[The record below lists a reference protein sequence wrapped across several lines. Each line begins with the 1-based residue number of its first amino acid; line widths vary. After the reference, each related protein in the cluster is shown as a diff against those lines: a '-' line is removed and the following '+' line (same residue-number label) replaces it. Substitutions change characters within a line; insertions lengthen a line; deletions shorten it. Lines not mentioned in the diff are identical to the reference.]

1 MSFISNEGLGSNHP
15 SIQLNQ
21 NQDFSALLNSG
32 QVSGNLLTSLNNGS
46 TLLQPT
52 NNNQHTLND
61 LSTIFF
67 QQQLLSQLQ
76 QNSGNGSQS
85 SFIGTGN
92 GQVGNIITNTNSSN
106 NATIYQQLLNQ
117 QHQQQQQQQNSL
129 LLNAAA
135 AQNQQPSL
143 SQLLQLQQ
151 AQAQVQNQLQNC
163 GNLQNSSLQT
173 QNIPQYNSAFKTQTP
188 IPQPTQQQGN
198 INPTL
203 LQQLINAGVSPT
215 ILAKLISGNSQ
226 PTNQINYSPA
236 TATQTNLLLQQ
247 QLHLAN
253 QPQMQQNLQQQIN
266 KMIEA
271 HKQQQLAEKRAMEER
286 HMLNQLLAAA
296 NQSNTVNVS
305 LSLPF
310 PTGNNNITQQLQ
322 GLSTEE
328 ETQKLIKEY
337 MLKQSSG
344 GLSTPLITQKN
355 HQQLQQQ
362 QQHQTPQVLVSAGN
376 GLINGLQ
383 HQSLLQ
389 QPSQQLSAT
398 INLPQSISI
407 PQSTS
412 STTPLPKDPNSV
424 QLLKDPKF
432 VTNHIQQIINRNE
445 EIIEQS
451 PVLARRRPYYRQPSN
466 TSILDSQMTNSSNRS
481 SFSDKESPTNQINSG
496 GIEFNQTINSNSI
509 DSSIRQ
515 TSSIEMVN
523 NIPVT
528 SLPSGTSN
536 GSLTNG
542 QPFIRNLDKIHPRG
556 FACEFCNLLFPNK
569 AGLQAHSFRCSR
581 NEEGESSIKDSSI
594 NSGNVVSSANIS
606 LSNNNNNDNDIPSS
620 TLTIN
625 SNPLKQQENDN
636 KCSSNLTTQS
646 SLIGNS
652 LKRSFPTIDF
662 MAEDVIKNLPFK
674 IFKMKDLRQMSEQSF
689 SEFAAEAKNI
699 IPAIDQGLLKP
710 GDDENVLI
718 ELRTKMLKHA
728 IKKAADYDTNIDE
741 NTWSNL
747 LKSNNNNI
755 QQQTS
760 SGDLIQQPIPNIIDE
775 TKNDNNNKIN
785 DINNIVRNNGLLSD
799 NDTINQPLID
809 TLSLSPSTHQNIKT
823 AVETAVS
830 YVRQNVSSHMPYAVT
845 INNLPTENDGNK
857 NLNDSQDGRNS
868 LSGKHRLRNIT
879 SETYLCLNTIP
890 VHEEQLDTQSSFF
903 SKWKVPQ
910 PEDNNFS
917 QYLKSCNLKTRTGN
931 KNTYEYTTAKGDINC
946 LKMTHST
953 YWYQSKSIN
962 DKNIKKDSSEDSC
975 IKEVVELIPVT
986 EENKKQE
993 ISIQPTS
1000 NGYTLSSNISPTTS
1014 ESSEKSFTI
1023 TKPPPTSNDNSKRI
1037 RIESSNGLAG
1047 YKTDEVYVYVR
1058 GRGRGRYVCERCGI
1072 RCKKPSM
1079 LKKHLNSHTDI
1090 RPFKC
1095 IQCSFS
1101 FKTKGNLTK
1110 HLLSKAHSRKL
1121 AEQKSGIE
1129 LPDQPTTS
1137 YNNVLFCDEG
1147 QLQIITEDPSEAA
1160 DIVKMGK
1167 HEAAFMNID
1176 NESDDDDENRN
1187 APVYERN
1194 IYRKYGQE
1202 VIIQDRRAHTP
1213 PSLWCNPVVP
1223 EDTPTWGEPEFNRSC
1238 QSAPPASFS
1247 ENDVEVDE
1255 DNKKQQDFQ
1264 RTIQRIRNESMSM
1277 TSFLDDKS
1285 FANTNNI
1292 IIRENNKHQN
1302 SCSIKNN
1309 INDGNNEYQTNGQ
1322 INNIKLN
1329 VSNNLTTTNDSFLVK
1344 DVNEYAC
1351 DICEKKFRKEQE
1363 WILHQHTHTIEKN
1376 SHRVKN
1382 YYCPKCR
1389 TCTRSKTSMIKHIEA
1404 FHTLNASN
1412 IKNLFLDKLG
1422 NGDDISMSGHVSP
1435 NENSSNSSTSSTP
1448 TYNIN
1453 NGSRT
1458 FLCNDCNKGF
1468 RTHGVLAKHLRSQQH
1483 ITKMSILGK
1492 LNEDQTCALRRNPH
1506 CLTKVDTKDCDA
1518 ARQSIISKANEILE
1532 DERNGTMPVMTVIA
1546 TDNK

>member
-1 MSFISNEGLGSNHP
+1 MSFISNEGLGSSHP
-15 SIQLNQ
+15 SIPINQ
-21 NQDFSALLNSG
+21 NQDISALLNSG
-32 QVSGNLLTSLNNGS
+32 QVSGNLLNSLNNGS
-46 TLLQPT
+46 TLLQQT

-61 LSTIFF
+61 LSTIIL

-76 QNSGNGSQS
+76 QNSGNSNQS

-92 GQVGNIITNTNSSN
+92 GQVGNIITNTNPSN
-106 NATIYQQLLNQ
+106 NAAIYQQLLNQ
-117 QHQQQQQQQNSL
+117 QHQQQQQQNSI
-129 LLNAAA
+129 LLNAAT

-143 SQLLQLQQ
+143 SQLLQLQ
-151 AQAQVQNQLQNC
+151 QVQNQLQNC

-173 QNIPQYNSAFKTQTP
+173 QNIQQYNSAFKSQTQ
-188 IPQPTQQQGN
+188 IPPQQSPQQQGS
-198 INPTL
+198 INPTI
-203 LQQLINAGVSPT
+203 LQQLINAGVSPA
-215 ILAKLISGNSQ
+215 ILAKLLSGNSQ
-226 PTNQINYSPA
+226 PTNQVNYSPA
-236 TATQTNLLLQQ
+236 TATQANFLLQQ

-286 HMLNQLLAAA
+286 HMLNQLLVAA
-296 NQSNTVNVS
+296 NQNNTVGVS
-305 LSLPF
+305 LPLPF
-310 PTGNNNITQQLQ
+310 QGNNNNLAQQLQ
-322 GLSTEE
+322 VQGISTEE
-328 ETQKLIKEY
+328 DTQKFIKEY
-337 MLKQSSG
+337 MLKQSGS
-344 GLSTPLITQKN
+344 LNNTPILAQQT
-355 HQQLQQQ
+355 HQQLQNQTHQVLVSTGNGIINGLQNQPLLQQQ
-362 QQHQTPQVLVSAGN
+362 QQA
-376 GLINGLQ
+376 
-383 HQSLLQ
+383 
-389 QPSQQLSAT
+389 QQLSAT

-412 STTPLPKDPNSV
+412 SSTPLTKEPSSV
-424 QLLKDPKF
+424 QLLKDPKS
-432 VTNHIQQIINRNE
+432 VTNHIQQLINRNE
-445 EIIEQS
+445 AIIEPS
-451 PVLARRRPYYRQPSN
+451 PVLTRRRPYCRQPSN
-466 TSILDSQMTNSSNRS
+466 TTVVDNQLASISNRS

-496 GIEFNQTINSNSI
+496 GIEYNQTINSNSLE
-509 DSSIRQ
+509 SCIRQ

-528 SLPSGTSN
+528 SLPSGTGN

-542 QPFIRNLDKIHPRG
+542 QPFIRDLGKIHPRG

-581 NEEGESSIKDSSI
+581 NEEGESINKDSS
-594 NSGNVVSSANIS
+594 NSGNVVTPTNVS
-606 LSNNNNNDNDIPSS
+606 LPNNNVDNGIMSS
-620 TLTIN
+620 TLIP
-625 SNPLKQQENDN
+625 NPLKQQECDN
-636 KCSSNLTTQS
+636 RGSSNLSTNS
-646 SLIGNS
+646 SMVGNS
-652 LKRSFPTIDF
+652 LKRSFPSIDC

-674 IFKMKDLRQMSEQSF
+674 LFKMKDLRQMSEQSF

-699 IPAIDQGLLKP
+699 IPTIDQGLLKP

-728 IKKAADYDTNIDE
+728 IKKVADYDSNVEE
-741 NTWSNL
+741 NAWNNL
-747 LKSNNNNI
+747 LKSDNNL
-755 QQQTS
+755 QQQ
-760 SGDLIQQPIPNIIDE
+760 QQSNAPDFIKQEIPGVVDGQ
-775 TKNDNNNKIN
+775 KNDNNNKTN
-785 DINNIVRNNGLLSD
+785 ELSNVVRNSGLLSD
-799 NDTINQPLID
+799 NNIRNQSLMD

-823 AVETAVS
+823 AVESAVS
-830 YVRQNVSSHMPYAVT
+830 YVRQNVSAHMPYSVT
-845 INNLPTENDGNK
+845 INNLSSENQGTNISDE
-857 NLNDSQDGRNS
+857 SQDAKSS
-868 LSGKHRLRNIT
+868 LPNKHRSRNIT
-879 SETYLCLNTIP
+879 SETYFCVNTLP
-890 VHEEQLDTQSSFF
+890 VHEEQIDTQSSLFAN
-903 SKWKVPQ
+903 WKAPL
-910 PEDNNFS
+910 PEENNFS

-931 KNTYEYTTAKGDINC
+931 KNTYEYTTAKGDVNC

-953 YWYQSKSIN
+953 YWYQSK
-962 DKNIKKDSSEDSC
+962 NITDGSVKKDPMDDNC
-975 IKEVVELIPVT
+975 IKEVVELVPVT
-986 EENKKQE
+986 EEIKKE
-993 ISIQPTS
+993 EVPIQQTS
-1000 NGYTLSSNISPTTS
+1000 NRYPISNISPQTS
-1014 ESSEKSFTI
+1014 ENSEKSFTI
-1023 TKPPPTSNDNSKRI
+1023 TKPPQQTSTNDNNKRI

-1095 IQCSFS
+1095 IQCNFS

-1129 LPDQPTTS
+1129 LSDQPTTS
-1137 YNNVLFCDEG
+1137 INNILSSDEG

-1176 NESDDDDENRN
+1176 NESDDEDENRR

-1202 VIIQDRRAHTP
+1202 VIIHDRRAHTP
-1213 PSLWCNPVVP
+1213 PSLWCNPFVP
-1223 EDTPTWGEPEFNRSC
+1223 EDTPTWAEPEFNRSC

-1247 ENDVEVDE
+1247 EHEIENEE
-1255 DNKKQQDFQ
+1255 DTRKKQDFQ
-1264 RTIQRIRNESMSM
+1264 KTIQRIRNESISM
-1277 TSFLDDKS
+1277 ASFLDEMS
-1285 FANTNNI
+1285 FANPINTPTKI
-1292 IIRENNKHQN
+1292 NNKHQN
-1302 SCSIKNN
+1302 LCSNKDLNDNN
-1309 INDGNNEYQTNGQ
+1309 GCQINGQ
-1322 INNIKLN
+1322 INNMKINISNHLN
-1329 VSNNLTTTNDSFLVK
+1329 TTTMDSFLAK

-1404 FHTLNASN
+1404 FHTLNAST
-1412 IKNLFLDKLG
+1412 IKSLFLEKL
-1422 NGDDISMSGHVSP
+1422 NNNEEISLSGHVSP

-1448 TYNIN
+1448 TYNMN

-1532 DERNGTMPVMTVIA
+1532 DEKNGITPVMTVIPN
-1546 TDNK
+1546 DNKT

>member
-1 MSFISNEGLGSNHP
+1 MSFISNEGLGSSHP
-15 SIQLNQ
+15 SIPLNQ

-32 QVSGNLLTSLNNGS
+32 QVSGNLLNSLNNGS
-46 TLLQPT
+46 TLLQQT

-61 LSTIFF
+61 LSTILL

-92 GQVGNIITNTNSSN
+92 GQVGNIITNTNPSN

-117 QHQQQQQQQNSL
+117 QHQQQQNNL
-129 LLNAAA
+129 LLNAAV

-151 AQAQVQNQLQNC
+151 AQAQVQSQLQNC
-163 GNLQNSSLQT
+163 GNLQNSSLQNP
-173 QNIPQYNSAFKTQTP
+173 NIPQYNSAFKTQTP
-188 IPQPTQQQGN
+188 IPQPSPQQQQQQQGN

-203 LQQLINAGVSPT
+203 LQQLINAGVSPA

-226 PTNQINYSPA
+226 PTNQINYSPP

-266 KMIEA
+266 KIIEA

-296 NQSNTVNVS
+296 NQNNTINVS

-310 PTGNNNITQQLQ
+310 QSGNNNITSQLQ
-322 GLSTEE
+322 GISTEE
-328 ETQKLIKEY
+328 ETQKLLKEY
-337 MLKQSSG
+337 MLKQSTNN
-344 GLSTPLITQKN
+344 LNTPLLTQKI
-355 HQQLQQQ
+355 HQQL
-362 QQHQTPQVLVSAGN
+362 QHQTPQVLVSTGN
-376 GLINGLQ
+376 GIINGIQ
-383 HQSLLQ
+383 HQTLLQ

-407 PQSTS
+407 SSQSTS
-412 STTPLPKDPNSV
+412 STTPLPKEANSV

-432 VTNHIQQIINRNE
+432 VTNHIQQLINKNE
-445 EIIEQS
+445 EIIEPS
-451 PVLARRRPYYRQPSN
+451 PVLTRRRPYYRQPSN
-466 TSILDSQMTNSSNRS
+466 TSILDSQITNPSNRS
-481 SFSDKESPTNQINSG
+481 SFSDKESPTNHINSG
-496 GIEFNQTINSNSI
+496 GIEYNQSINSNSL
-509 DSSIRQ
+509 DSSTTRQ
-515 TSSIEMVN
+515 TSSIEMIN

-528 SLPSGTSN
+528 SLPCGTGN

-542 QPFIRNLDKIHPRG
+542 QPFIRNLDKINPRG

-581 NEEGESSIKDSSI
+581 NEEGESSIKDSL
-594 NSGNVVSSANIS
+594 NLGNAVTSTIVS
-606 LSNNNNNDNDIPSS
+606 LSNNNIDNSATSS

-625 SNPLKQQENDN
+625 PLKQQDNDS

-646 SLIGNS
+646 SVIGNS
-652 LKRSFPTIDF
+652 LKRSLPAIDF

-674 IFKMKDLRQMSEQSF
+674 LFKMKDLRQMSEQSF

-741 NTWSNL
+741 NTWNNL
-747 LKSNNNNI
+747 LKSNNNI
-755 QQQTS
+755 QQQTTS
-760 SGDLIQQPIPNIIDE
+760 NDLIQQSISNLGDE
-775 TKNDNNNKIN
+775 IKNDNNNKMN
-785 DINNIVRNNGLLSD
+785 DINNIVRSNGLLSD
-799 NDTINQPLID
+799 NDTINQPLVD
-809 TLSLSPSTHQNIKT
+809 TISLSPSAHQNIKT

-845 INNLPTENDGNK
+845 INNLTTENSSNK
-857 NLNDSQDGRNS
+857 NSNDSQDSRNS
-868 LSGKHRLRNIT
+868 LLNKQRSRNIT

-890 VHEEQLDTQSSFF
+890 VHEEQVDTQSSLF

-910 PEDNNFS
+910 PEENNFS

-931 KNTYEYTTAKGDINC
+931 KNTYEYTTAKGDVNC

-953 YWYQSKSIN
+953 YWYQSKSMN
-962 DKNIKKDSSEDSC
+962 DKNIKKDLVDDSC

-986 EENKKQE
+986 EENIKQE
-993 ISIQPTS
+993 IPIQSTN
-1000 NGYTLSSNISPTTS
+1000 NGYTLSNISPTTS

-1023 TKPPPTSNDNSKRI
+1023 TKPPQPPPPSNDNSKRI

-1095 IQCSFS
+1095 IQCNFS

-1129 LPDQPTTS
+1129 LLDQPTTLP
-1137 YNNVLFCDEG
+1137 NNVSSCDEG

-1176 NESDDDDENRN
+1176 NESDDDDENRY

-1202 VIIQDRRAHTP
+1202 VIIYDRRAHTP
-1213 PSLWCNPVVP
+1213 PSLWCNPVVV
-1223 EDTPTWGEPEFNRSC
+1223 EDTPTWTEPEYSRSC

-1247 ENDVEVDE
+1247 EHDVEIEE
-1255 DNKKQQDFQ
+1255 DNKKQQDFKK
-1264 RTIQRIRNESMSM
+1264 TIQRIRNESISM
-1277 TSFLDDKS
+1277 MSFLDDKS
-1285 FANTNNI
+1285 FTNTNSI
-1292 IIRENNKHQN
+1292 TFKENNKHQN
-1302 SCSIKNN
+1302 SCSINN
-1309 INDGNNEYQTNGQ
+1309 NNNNGNNEYQINGQ
-1322 INNIKLN
+1322 INNNIKSN
-1329 VSNNLTTTNDSFLVK
+1329 VSNTSTTTKDSFLVK
-1344 DVNEYAC
+1344 DVNEFAC
-1351 DICEKKFRKEQE
+1351 DVCEKKFRKEQE

-1404 FHTLNASN
+1404 FHSVNAST
-1412 IKNLFLDKLG
+1412 IKNLFLDKIG
-1422 NGDDISMSGHVSP
+1422 NIDEVSLSGHVSP
-1435 NENSSNSSTSSTP
+1435 NENSSNSSTSSIQ
-1448 TYNIN
+1448 TYNMN

-1532 DERNGTMPVMTVIA
+1532 DEKNGTLPVMTVVA